1 MNFYATKCLFTDEDD
16 ERRSIEDELTQHNV
30 EKNLFRQLFITK
42 NLVLC
47 NEVQKTFSE
56 MRNSLNDRHVPTV
69 TAAEQTIPPRLQDL
83 QNSHFPL
90 FLTSRKLLLMLDGS
104 LPDPYF
110 RRDESGNI
118 VVRNIHYTDIKLRGL
133 YVVFMLKCLSQY
145 SK

>member
-56 MRNSLNDRHVPTV
+56 MRNSLDDSHVPTV

-118 VVRNIHYTDIKLRGL
+118 AVRNIHYTDIKLRGL

>member
-16 ERRSIEDELTQHNV
+16 ERRSKEDELTQHNV

-56 MRNSLNDRHVPTV
+56 MRNSLDDSHVPTV

-133 YVVFMLKCLSQY
+133 YVVFMLKCLNQY

>member
-56 MRNSLNDRHVPTV
+56 MRNSLDVSHFPTV
-69 TAAEQTIPPRLQDL
+69 MAGEQTIPPRLQDL
-83 QNSHFPL
+83 QNSNFPL
-90 FLTSRKLLLMLDGS
+90 FMTSRKLLLMLDGS
-104 LPDPYF
+104 LPDPFF
-110 RRDESGNI
+110 RRDASGNI
-118 VVRNIHYTDIKLRGL
+118 VVRNIYYTDIKLLDL
-133 YVVFMLKCLSQY
+133 YVVFMFKRS
-145 SK
+145 